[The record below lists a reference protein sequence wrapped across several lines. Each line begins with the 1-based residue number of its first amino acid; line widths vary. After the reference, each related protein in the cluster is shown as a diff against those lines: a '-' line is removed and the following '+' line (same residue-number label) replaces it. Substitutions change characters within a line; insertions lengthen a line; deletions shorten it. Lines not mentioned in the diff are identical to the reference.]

1 MPMPTPAKSATA
13 RTSVRDSRREA
24 VIAAAKAVVDSAMPE
39 IVADPDRDYGHVNMR
54 ALMNLRD
61 ALAALSGRR

>member
-1 MPMPTPAKSATA
+1 
-13 RTSVRDSRREA
+13 
-24 VIAAAKAVVDSAMPE
+24 MPE